1 MLHIFQSGGWM
12 MLPLLAL
19 SLFSTALI
27 IERVLVFRQIGALSP
42 HLASR
47 LEMLCEE
54 NHFDEALQL
63 CERTN
68 GPLAACCAVTIRHR
82 DARPE
87 RIERLVEATGQE
99 YFLRL
104 ERGLNWLDT
113 ATTISPLLGLLG
125 TIVGMIGAFNA
136 IAAQSSASAPGN
148 NDAVLRG
155 VAEALYATAFGIVI
169 AVVCFIAYN
178 AFAARLRTVTAET
191 EQAVTRLINVL
202 HDDSPTIEYSMAEE
216 KRAI

>member
-1 MLHIFQSGGWM
+1 M
-12 MLPLLAL
+12 MLPLLLL
-19 SLFSTALI
+19 SLFSTTLI
-27 IERVLVFRQIGALSP
+27 IERALAFRQIGALSP
-42 HLASR
+42 HLSSR
-47 LEMLCEE
+47 LQLLCEE
-54 NHFDEALQL
+54 SRFDEALQL
-63 CERTN
+63 CEQTN
-68 GPLAACCAVTIRHR
+68 GPLAACCGVTIRNR
-82 DARPE
+82 DSRPS

-125 TIVGMIGAFNA
+125 TILGMIGAFNA
-136 IAAQSSASAPGN
+136 IAMQNSASAPGN

-178 AFAARLRTVTAET
+178 AFAARLRTITAET

-202 HDDSPTIEYSMAEE
+202 HDDSAENEYLITEA

>member
-1 MLHIFQSGGWM
+1 M

-27 IERVLVFRQIGALSP
+27 IERVLAFRQIGALSP
-42 HLASR
+42 QLASR
-47 LEMLCEE
+47 LELLCAEGR
-54 NHFDEALQL
+54 FDEALQI

-68 GPLAACCAVTIRHR
+68 GPLAACCGETIRHR
-82 DARPE
+82 HSRPS

-104 ERGLNWLDT
+104 ERGLSWLDT

-136 IAAQSSASAPGN
+136 IAVQSGAGAQGN
-148 NDAVLRG
+148 NDAILRG

-178 AFAARLRTVTAET
+178 AFAARLRTITAET

-202 HDDSPTIEYSMAEE
+202 HDDSPENEYSMAEE